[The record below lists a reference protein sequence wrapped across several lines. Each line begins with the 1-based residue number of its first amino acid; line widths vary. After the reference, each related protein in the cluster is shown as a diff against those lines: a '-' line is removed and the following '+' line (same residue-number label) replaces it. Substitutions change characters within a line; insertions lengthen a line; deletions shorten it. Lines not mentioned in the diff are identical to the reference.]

1 MRCRIRRAH
10 KTWPIGT
17 MPMRSSYVLEGTI
30 VMQLKG
36 QPAVTLKAGQTFY
49 EGPTDVHVV
58 GRNASNTEPARFVV
72 VLLKAKG
79 APILTPV
86 KE

>member
-1 MRCRIRRAH
+1 M
-10 KTWPIGT
+10 
-17 MPMRSSYVLEGTI
+17 
-30 VMQLKG
+30 
-36 QPAVTLKAGQTFY
+36 
-49 EGPTDVHVV
+49 HVV

-86 KE
+86 KESGSTPCAPPATDQLHASREDSLRARAAGGDETVEGRVP

>member
-1 MRCRIRRAH
+1 M
-10 KTWPIGT
+10 
-17 MPMRSSYVLEGTI
+17 
-30 VMQLKG
+30 
-36 QPAVTLKAGQTFY
+36 F
-49 EGPTDVHVV
+49 HVV